1 MRIKPSATS
10 GLAAL
15 ATLAVLLTACGA
27 PVDEEPTATDPTSTE
42 TAADDC
48 APDQLETYAD
58 GVLTVATDDP
68 AYEPW
73 FVDNDPANG
82 QGYESAVGFAIAE
95 QLGFAADQVEWV
107 TAPFNAVVSP
117 GEKKFDFDLN
127 QVSITEKRRNAVDF
141 SSGYYDVRQT
151 VITTEGSPI
160 DGATTLAELK
170 DAKLGAQVGTTSYVA
185 ITDLI
190 QSSQQAAP
198 YDTNDQAVQAL
209 GERPDRRHRRR
220 PAHGVLHDRGPAR
233 RRRDRRP
240 AAGGLRRG
248 RAVRRGPRQGQP
260 PDHVRLPGR
269 RRTARGRHA
278 RPARRGVAGPAGRP
292 RAVLMSSTSTDGWQP
307 SAVQVERDAFRRR
320 RTVRSAL
327 VAAVST
333 IVVFGG
339 TAALVVTSPGWERV
353 RETYFSWDKAV
364 SSFPAV
370 LDGLWLNIRVMAVC
384 ALVIVALSLTI
395 AVMRTIRGPV
405 AFPLRLLGTVYVDVF
420 RGLPLLLLLF
430 LLGFGGP
437 ALNLS
442 GLPRSAL
449 FWGCTALVLSY
460 SAYVAEV
467 FRAGIESVHPSQRLA
482 GRSLGLTTS
491 QTLRH
496 VVLPQAWRRV
506 LPPLMNDLVSLQKDS
521 GLIAV
526 LGVIDAIK
534 AAQIETAKDFNYTPY
549 VVAGALFICLTI
561 PMARATDW
569 YARKQGFHGA
579 GGMM

>member
-1 MRIKPSATS
+1 
-10 GLAAL
+10 
-15 ATLAVLLTACGA
+15 
-27 PVDEEPTATDPTSTE
+27 
-42 TAADDC
+42 
-48 APDQLETYAD
+48 
-58 GVLTVATDDP
+58 
-68 AYEPW
+68 
-73 FVDNDPANG
+73 
-82 QGYESAVGFAIAE
+82 
-95 QLGFAADQVEWV
+95 
-107 TAPFNAVVSP
+107 
-117 GEKKFDFDLN
+117 
-127 QVSITEKRRNAVDF
+127 
-141 SSGYYDVRQT
+141 
-151 VITTEGSPI
+151 
-160 DGATTLAELK
+160 
-170 DAKLGAQVGTTSYVA
+170 
-185 ITDLI
+185 
-190 QSSQQAAP
+190 
-198 YDTNDQAVQAL
+198 
-209 GERPDRRHRRR
+209 
-220 PAHGVLHDRGPAR
+220 
-233 RRRDRRP
+233 
-240 AAGGLRRG
+240 
-248 RAVRRGPRQGQP
+248 
-260 PDHVRLPGR
+260 
-269 RRTARGRHA
+269 
-278 RPARRGVAGPAGRP
+278 
-292 RAVLMSSTSTDGWQP
+292 MSSTSTDGWQP

-339 TAALVVTSPGWERV
+339 AAALVVTSPGWERV

-384 ALVIVALSLTI
+384 ALVIVVLSLTI

-534 AAQIETAKDFNYTPY
+534 AAQIETAEDFNYTPY
-549 VVAGALFICLTI
+549 VVAGALFISLTI